1 MEKQTEITNL
11 EFLYQQYKNQ
21 IYTLCIR
28 LVYFSDSA
36 DDLFGETW
44 VKAAEKFHQLDFKK
58 NPANWLY
65 TICLNTYRKSRIRQK
80 QFAEIATNNIE
91 ITNIK
96 DNNLHAEEHLI
107 QKETSLQLQKAL
119 MKLNDKYRLPI
130 ILFYF
135 KDLSYNDISTIMKL
149 PLSTVKF
156 RLNQGKML
164 LKKEMEVQFGNK

>member
-1 MEKQTEITNL
+1 MSKQVSTINL
-11 EFLYQQYKNQ
+11 EILYQQYKNQ

-28 LVYFSDSA
+28 LVYSRDLA

-44 VKAAEKFHQLDFKK
+44 VKAAEKFHQLDSKK

-65 TICLNTYRKSRIRQK
+65 TICLNTYRKSRIKQK
-80 QFAEIATNNIE
+80 HTANQLEYNIE
-91 ITNIK
+91 VANIEDK
-96 DNNLHAEEHLI
+96 DLDAEEKLM
-107 QKETSLQLQKAL
+107 QQETSLQLQKAL
-119 MKLNDKYRLPI
+119 IKLNDKYRLPI

-135 KDLSYNDISTIMKL
+135 KDLSYNDIATIMKI

-156 RLNQGKML
+156 RLNHGKML